1 MIVNDIVKS
10 IGYTRDKL
18 NHFEFCIWNPMT
30 DEWITIRKPTSD
42 EYIYIC
48 DREII
53 DWMIDDIGEDI
64 ISINLRMIN
73 SDYENFRKYIKE

>member
-53 DWMIDDIGEDI
+53 DWMIDDIGEDV

>member
-18 NHFEFCIWNPMT
+18 DHFEFCIWNPMT

-64 ISINLRMIN
+64 ISINLHMID
-73 SDYENFRKYIKE
+73 SDHENFRKYIKE